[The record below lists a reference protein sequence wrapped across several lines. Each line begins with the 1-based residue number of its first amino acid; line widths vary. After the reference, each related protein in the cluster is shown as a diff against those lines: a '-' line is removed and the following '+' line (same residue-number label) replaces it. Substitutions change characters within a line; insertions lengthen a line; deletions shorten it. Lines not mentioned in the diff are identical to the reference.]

1 MNKFSPIL
9 RTLARQ
15 PLQGQAFPRQT
26 TRYVQVAIRAFHHTP
41 SQRNTVQSQPH
52 LLPEFS
58 LKDKVIVVSG
68 GARGLGLV
76 QIEALLEAGA
86 TVHAVDRLPSPVE
99 DPKSNFS
106 QVSDRGRE
114 LGTSLHYHQVDVR
127 DVPSLNRIF
136 EDIANGAGR
145 LDGLIAAAGINH
157 ETPAIDYSMEET
169 ERMMSINFTGAF
181 MTAQAAARQMIRLK
195 QPGSIVMIASMSATI
210 ANKGMLAPVYNPSKA
225 AVVQL
230 ARNLAMEWGEH
241 GIRVN
246 TLSPGYILTQML
258 QNLFNDYPDR
268 RESWPK
274 ENMLGRLSTPEEYR
288 GAAVFLLSDASSF
301 MTGADLRMDGGHA
314 AW

>member
-1 MNKFSPIL
+1 MVTIESFTKGAELP
-9 RTLARQ
+9 
-15 PLQGQAFPRQT
+15 FPR
-26 TRYVQVAIRAFHHTP
+26 RMESALA
-41 SQRNTVQSQPH
+41 QPH

-58 LKDKVIVVSG
+58 LKDKVVVVSG

-86 TVHAVDRLPSPVE
+86 TVHAIDRLPSPVE
-99 DPKSNFS
+99 DPESGFS
-106 QVSDRGRE
+106 QVAKRAKD
-114 LGTSLHYHQVDVR
+114 LGTSLHYHRVDVR
-127 DVPSLNRIF
+127 DVPALNRIF
-136 EDIANGAGR
+136 EDISNDAGR

-195 QPGSIVMIASMSATI
+195 QPGGILMIASMSATI

-230 ARNLAMEWGEH
+230 ARNLAMEWGEY

-268 RESWPK
+268 REKWPT
-274 ENMLGRLSTPEEYR
+274 ENMLGRLSKPSEYR
-288 GAAVFLLSDASSF
+288 GAAVFLLSDASSY
-301 MTGADLRMDGGHA
+301 MTGADLRIDGGHA

>member
-1 MNKFSPIL
+1 MNKLSPIL

-15 PLQGQAFPRQT
+15 PLQRQAFPRQT
-26 TRYVQVAIRAFHHTP
+26 TRYVPVAIRAFHNTP
-41 SQRNTVQSQPH
+41 SQHNAALGQPR

-76 QIEALLEAGA
+76 QTEALLEAGA

-106 QVSDRGRE
+106 QVSDRARE

-127 DVPSLNRIF
+127 DVPGLNRIF

-145 LDGLIAAAGINH
+145 LNGLIAAAGINH
-157 ETPAIDYSMEET
+157 ETPAIDYSMEEA

-225 AVVQL
+225 ATPSLL
-230 ARNLAMEWGEH
+230 A
-241 GIRVN
+241 
-246 TLSPGYILTQML
+246 T
-258 QNLFNDYPDR
+258 F
-268 RESWPK
+268 
-274 ENMLGRLSTPEEYR
+274 
-288 GAAVFLLSDASSF
+288 
-301 MTGADLRMDGGHA
+301 
-314 AW
+314 